1 MSSTQAADCPFC
13 AILRGE
19 EPGVVIARDD
29 SRKVA
34 VIQSIHPEG
43 IIHWMAVPTEHVDST
58 EMLERGDRTAFL
70 DLVDFAVEQAKA
82 QAEEHPQLQKGY
94 SLKMHFGSFETIPH
108 AKVHILTV
116 E

>member
-1 MSSTQAADCPFC
+1 MSSTQPAGCPFC
-13 AILRGE
+13 AILNGE

-34 VIQSIHPEG
+34 VIQSIHPES
-43 IIHWMAVPTEHVDST
+43 IIHWMAVPTEHMDST
-58 EMLERGDRTAFL
+58 EMLEQSDRTAFL
-70 DLVDFAVEQAKA
+70 DLLDFAVEQAHA
-82 QAEEHPQLQKGY
+82 QALEYPQLQKGF